1 MQNLHSENYNTLLKL
16 KEPSVNGKTS
26 PYQNPTAAFVQIEKL
41 ILAFTWSY
49 KGPRKAT
56 ANLKEKSE
64 VERLI
69 LPKLRLTAKR
79 Q

>member
-41 ILAFTWSY
+41 ILTFIWNHE
-49 KGPRKAT
+49 GPRIAR
-56 ANLKEKSE
+56 ANFKEKSE
-64 VERLI
+64 VERHL